1 MGNLTSQLPTIFWIL
16 KSMNLALNPS
26 FWMIR
31 AYLREASLESSSD
44 LAPVTTILP
53 DAKINAVVFGSRI
66 RMITAAK
73 RYRISTSPGERVK
86 TYLGVILCISGVQGD
101 GFQVET
107 TIKVDC
113 CNDISSQSLAHVQRQ
128 RLKGTYC
135 RVGTMPDTPPVVT
148 VSFSSAPFPFVAVV
162 AVPFIPAPF

>member
-1 MGNLTSQLPTIFWIL
+1 MKEMMAKGGNTDENIPWEYAKPSKRMGNLTSQLPTMFWIL

-73 RYRISTSPGERVK
+73 RYTISTSPGEKSRDVPWGY
-86 TYLGVILCISGVQGD
+86 TLHFGR
-101 GFQVET
+101 
-107 TIKVDC
+107 
-113 CNDISSQSLAHVQRQ
+113 AR
-128 RLKGTYC
+128 RW
-135 RVGTMPDTPPVVT
+135 
-148 VSFSSAPFPFVAVV
+148 FSS
-162 AVPFIPAPF
+162 